1 MHQLRNRL
9 EWPYSKNRRVSA
21 LELPVVSIDLRLL
34 DSRLFYKAAT
44 VHIIQQSSSKQA
56 QRNLIVEPISS
67 ITFSGFVA
75 DTQKV
80 AESQWAYSQKHVSP
94 FLGG

>member
-1 MHQLRNRL
+1 M
-9 EWPYSKNRRVSA
+9 EWPYSKDRRASA
-21 LELPVVSIDLRLL
+21 LELAVVSIDLRLL
-34 DSRLFYKAAT
+34 DSPLFYEAAT
-44 VHIIQQSSSKQA
+44 VLIIQQSSSSKQA

-67 ITFSGFVA
+67 ITFSSFVA